1 MQKLIKLSN
10 YYYVVDD
17 KAEIKDLGEY
27 YIDNDEPNKVVKIK
41 HKFHLQ
47 QVNYGILKSECA
59 KVIATTNPLVNTFM
73 ILDIDKELIDKEVQV
88 TFERVYFEKES
99 TIIAII
105 KPISKETS
113 TNETLEEVAWK
124 KYNTK
129 TQEDEGLRDA
139 FIAGYKHCEKTMYSE
154 EELRIS
160 LLRYQRYLGYPIVM
174 KDFEEWFKQ
183 HINNKK

>member
-59 KVIATTNPLVNTFM
+59 KVIATTNPLLETSM

-88 TFERVYFEKES
+88 TFESV
-99 TIIAII
+99 
-105 KPISKETS
+105 
-113 TNETLEEVAWK
+113 
-124 KYNTK
+124 
-129 TQEDEGLRDA
+129 
-139 FIAGYKHCEKTMYSE
+139 
-154 EELRIS
+154 
-160 LLRYQRYLGYPIVM
+160 
-174 KDFEEWFKQ
+174 
-183 HINNKK
+183 